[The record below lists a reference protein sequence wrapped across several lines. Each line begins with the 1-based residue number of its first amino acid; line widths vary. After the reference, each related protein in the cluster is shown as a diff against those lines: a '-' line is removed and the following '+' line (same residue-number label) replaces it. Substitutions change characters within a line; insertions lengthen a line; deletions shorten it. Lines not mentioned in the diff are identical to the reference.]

1 MLTRRQFLR
10 FGCAATTCTAGGVT
24 LASAAGCSSRSA
36 DNQVIIY
43 TSNEGNR
50 TETLMTAISQDL
62 PHLDVRMKYMST
74 GNLAARLKIER
85 EEAEFDIALGVEGGY
100 LMAAQD
106 ALVPLSERFSL
117 DAFED
122 DLVISDRIMPFTREC
137 GCFAYNTQVLSAAGI
152 EPPKSLDDLLDPRFR
167 DKIAMP
173 NPKASSTGY
182 NFYYSMVN
190 LLGEEPA
197 LEYFDKLAENVY
209 QFTSSGGAP
218 AIALTNG
225 EAGVGLSLVF
235 QLVSEKNN
243 GSPIELALFPEGAP
257 WTMNG
262 ISIVHGHE
270 DREAVWEV
278 MEWFYDKGILLDKQ
292 KWVPDKVFK
301 DQDTDIEGYPKNITY
316 ANMTGLFDTD
326 RKERLLEAWK
336 Y

>member
-1 MLTRRQFLR
+1 MLTRRQLIR
-10 FGCAATTCTAGGVT
+10 LGHAAAACAGVAA
-24 LASAAGCSSRSA
+24 LASVAGCSSRGA

-74 GNLAARLKIER
+74 GNLAARLKMEG

-106 ALVPLSERFSL
+106 ALVPLSDRYSF
-117 DAFED
+117 DVFED
-122 DLVISDRIMPFTREC
+122 DLVISDKIMPFTREC
-137 GCFAYNTQVLSAAGI
+137 GCFAYNTQVLDAAGI
-152 EPPKSLDDLLDPRFR
+152 EPPQSLDDLLDPRFKG
-167 DKIAMP
+167 KIAMP

-197 LEYFDKLAENVY
+197 LQYFDRLAENVY

-218 AIALTNG
+218 ATALTNG

-235 QLVSEKNN
+235 QLVSEKND
-243 GSPIELALFPEGAP
+243 GSPIELALFPEGSP

-262 ISIVHGHE
+262 ISVVHGHE

-278 MEWFYDKGILLDKQ
+278 MDWLYDKGILLDKQ
-292 KWVPDKVFK
+292 KWVPDRVFK
-301 DQDTDIEGYPKNITY
+301 NQSTTIEGYPTDITY